1 MRRHHSP
8 GTFLRPA
15 PAVSARPLTVFTRRF
30 VPVGLACAG
39 LYLGTRYILRAQE
52 RVRRQREGLPVDDD
66 DDDVSEGHLRAA
78 PRASRRFE
86 QLLGLDLGSSS
97 LRLATVPLATGERM
111 KFVRII
117 ESADGSREI
126 PAAVAVDNDS
136 VTVGAVARA
145 LLGRKPGHTALA
157 ARLLLGRR
165 PGEVWRAI
173 VCWWCDD

>member
-1 MRRHHSP
+1 
-8 GTFLRPA
+8 
-15 PAVSARPLTVFTRRF
+15 